1 MSDEI
6 ENQKAKIRER
16 YKGKQLDDVEI
27 IPALPQPKLYDD
39 NRVKR
44 VAAYARVSTID
55 INQTTSYELQKNH
68 YTDFIQKHEGW
79 ILVNIYADEGISGT
93 SLNHR
98 DAFVRMIEDCKQGK
112 IDLIVTKSVSRFAR
126 NTLDCLEYVR
136 ELKNLPSPVGI
147 FFETENIY
155 TLDSRS
161 EMALSFI
168 ATMAQEESHIKS
180 DIMNASIEMR
190 FSRGILLTP
199 VLLGYDKDENGRLI
213 INDDEAK
220 TVKLIFF
227 LYLYGNTCQQIANI
241 LIEYGRKTKK
251 GNTKWTAGT
260 VLQILQNERH
270 CGDVLTRKTWTP
282 NYLNH
287 KSKKNRQ
294 NLEQRRWKNQH
305 DAIVSRADFMAVQE
319 LIRNA
324 KYGNKGF
331 LPELK
336 VVKEG
341 ILKGYVS
348 INPRWAAFLAKDY
361 IDASFSVLRAEE
373 KQSTD
378 VKIEV
383 QSGDFDLRK
392 YQVARSQFFD
402 GSNISSMTLSINNI
416 IFSSECIKKFP
427 KTQFVEMLINP
438 SKKMFA
444 VRQSNKNV
452 CRNAVQWSKSKGG
465 NLLARNISG
474 AAFIP
479 TIYEIMDWNINHK
492 YRLRGEVYANGDEI
506 LITFNMNET
515 EIFIANDNEKQKFLK
530 KMKPFT
536 KGPKK
541 DIMAFP
547 SDWANTFG
555 NNYYR
560 QAQTKEL
567 AMLKSNKDWRI
578 SEEGIAYS
586 SRDITDV
593 TSEEELCE
601 NIQNIK
607 NEMRQEISD
616 DAEQ

>member
-1 MSDEI
+1 MNNEI

-16 YKGKQLDDVEI
+16 YKGSTNGDVEI

-39 NRVKR
+39 GFEKR

-55 INQTTSYELQKNH
+55 VNQTTSYELQKNH
-68 YTDFIQKHEGW
+68 YTDLINKHEGW
-79 ILVNIYADEGISGT
+79 LLVGIYADEGISGT

-136 ELKNLPSPVGI
+136 ELKNLPKPVGI

-199 VLLGYDKDENGRLI
+199 VLLGYDKDENGQLV
-213 INDDEAK
+213 INRDEAL

-227 LYLYGNTCQQIANI
+227 LYLYGNTCQQIAN
-241 LIEYGRKTKK
+241 LLTEYGRKTKK
-251 GNTKWTAGT
+251 GNTKWSVTS

-282 NYLNH
+282 NYLDH

-294 NLEQRRWKNQH
+294 NLIQHKWKNTH
-305 DAIVSRADFMAVQE
+305 DAIISRADFMAVQE

-331 LPELK
+331 FPELK
-336 VVKEG
+336 VINSG
-341 ILKGYVS
+341 MLKGFVS
-348 INPRWAAFLAKDY
+348 INPRWAGFKVKDY
-361 IDASFSVLRAEE
+361 ISASSSIVSSGQDYFETN
-373 KQSTD
+373 QIT
-378 VKIEV
+378 VK
-383 QSGDFDLRK
+383 SGDFDLRK
-392 YQVARSQFFD
+392 YQVARSQFFEN
-402 GSNISSMTLSINNI
+402 SNIVCLTFSYNKISFSTECVRKFGNI
-416 IFSSECIKKFP
+416 SDIEIFIHPNKK
-427 KTQFVEMLINP
+427 LL
-438 SKKMFA
+438 A
-444 VRQSNKNV
+444 VRKCDKNE
-452 CRNAVQWSKSKGG
+452 CRNSIKWASVKNGVSYS
-465 NLLARNISG
+465 RSISG
-474 AAFIP
+474 RAFIP
-479 TIYEIMDWNINHK
+479 TIYEIMDWNSAHK
-492 YRLRGEVYANGDEI
+492 YRLRGEIVSQNDDSVI
-506 LITFNMNET
+506 LFNMVET
-515 EIFIANDNEKQKFLK
+515 EIFISQNNQVHNNIDNKI
-530 KMKPFT
+530 KPFT
-536 KGPKK
+536 NGPKK

-547 SDWANTFG
+547 PDWADTFG

-560 QAQTKEL
+560 QAQIKEL
-567 AMLKSNKDWRI
+567 ALLNTQNEEDIEKEI
-578 SEEGIAYS
+578 SYATEDSA
-586 SRDITDV
+586 DV
-593 TSEEELCE
+593 TNLSLIQE
-601 NIQNIK
+601 NIRTIQNEIL
-607 NEMRQEISD
+607 QERID
-616 DAEQ
+616 NGQ

>member
-1 MSDEI
+1 MSNDI

-16 YKGKQLDDVEI
+16 YKGKLLDDVEI

-68 YTDFIQKHEGW
+68 YTDLIQKHEGW
-79 ILVNIYADEGISGT
+79 VFVDIYADEGISGT

-98 DAFVRMIEDCKQGK
+98 DAFVKMIEDCKQGK

-136 ELKNLPSPVGI
+136 ELKNLPNPVGI

-199 VLLGYDKDENGRLI
+199 VLLGYDKDENGRLV
-213 INDDEAK
+213 INEVEAK

-241 LIEYGRKTKK
+241 LTEYGRKTKK

-260 VLQILQNERH
+260 VLQVLQNERH

-282 NYLNH
+282 NYLDH

-305 DAIVSRADFMAVQE
+305 DAIISRADFMAVQE

-331 LPELK
+331 LPELR
-336 VVKEG
+336 VVDEG

-348 INPRWAAFLAKDY
+348 VNPRWAAFLAKDY
-361 IDASFSVLRAEE
+361 IEASSSVLDIQENKNEE
-373 KQSTD
+373 

-383 QSGDFDLRK
+383 QGGDFDLRK

-402 GSNISSMTLSINNI
+402 RSNIVSMTFSINNI
-416 IFSSECIKKFP
+416 IFSTECIKKMP
-427 KTQFVEMLINP
+427 KNQFVEMLINP
-438 SKKMFA
+438 CKKMFA
-444 VRQSNKNV
+444 VRQCNKDE
-452 CRNAVQWSKSKGG
+452 CRNAVQWSKRKGD
-465 NLLARNISG
+465 LFLTRVISG

-479 TIYEIMDWNINHK
+479 TIYEIMNWNVDHK
-492 YRLRGEVYANGDEI
+492 YRLRGEVHTNGNEV
-506 LITFNMNET
+506 LITFNMTET
-515 EIFIANDNEKQKFLK
+515 EIFISNDHGKHKLPER
-530 KMKPFT
+530 MKPFT
-536 KGPKK
+536 NGPKK

-547 SDWANTFG
+547 SDWASTFG
-555 NNYYR
+555 NSYYR
-560 QAQTKEL
+560 QAQAKEL
-567 AMLKSNKDWRI
+567 AMLSAKKDLKI
-578 SEEGIAYS
+578 SEEGIAYNS
-586 SRDITDV
+586 SDINDV
-593 TSEEELCE
+593 TSQEELCE

-607 NEMRQEISD
+607 NEMQQEILN